1 MDAQLACTEFA
12 GALAGLPC
20 AGATFRLAA
29 HARRLTAGVTLSV
42 SGRPGVGVSTVV
54 RALTLAGFVVP
65 GNDGDPGDVRLR
77 VIAEVAKPEDH
88 AALRAAE
95 GPALVVFAKADL
107 CGFDGDGPLANA
119 RLRCAE
125 LGARTGVSTRPLIG
139 PLAVAGLDP
148 AVLDDAMLAGLRT
161 LVSVPADLSSV
172 DAFVSGP
179 HDIPVDVRARLLE
192 RLDLFGIARAVLE
205 LRAEPQP
212 DAAAL
217 RRALRAASGI
227 DAVCRDLEL
236 MVAEARYRR
245 LLMVVADLEAMAG
258 VDAAVAALLDDERTV
273 TARMAAATAVLQ
285 TAGMSVGAPGLSEA
299 LRWQTYGEG
308 PVTALHRACAAE
320 LTRGSLRMVA
330 LR

>member
-65 GNDGDPGDVRLR
+65 GDDGDPGDVRLR

-172 DAFVSGP
+172 DAFVSGIYAG
-179 HDIPVDVRARLLE
+179 DARRLDVESAFPQLVEAEREYGSVVKGLARKKRQSGDGPLRIRSFARGMQSLTDRLHE
-192 RLDLFGIARAVLE
+192 RLGARVH
-205 LRAEPQP
+205 
-212 DAAAL
+212 L
-217 RRALRAASGI
+217 RRAVES
-227 DAVCRDLEL
+227 
-236 MVAEARYRR
+236 
-245 LLMVVADLEAMAG
+245 
-258 VDAAVAALLDDERTV
+258 
-273 TARMAAATAVLQ
+273 LQ
-285 TAGMSVGAPGLSEA
+285 K
-299 LRWQTYGEG
+299 R
-308 PVTALHRACAAE
+308 
-320 LTRGSLRMVA
+320 
-330 LR
+330 